1 MDTICESKKN
11 IICGCCKKVINCHC
25 ETEVGIPPHQKS
37 CLSNSSYPR
46 TILDFEGIETHICSY
61 LCIKKFKMED
71 NEKKAKILNMK
82 FVTIEYRGYCS
93 TTFYDPEKENEDD
106 VREGAYY
113 DMIEQYDDIHRKN
126 FIITKVKKN

>member
-1 MDTICESKKN
+1 
-11 IICGCCKKVINCHC
+11 
-25 ETEVGIPPHQKS
+25 
-37 CLSNSSYPR
+37 
-46 TILDFEGIETHICSY
+46 
-61 LCIKKFKMED
+61 MED

-113 DMIEQYDDIHRKN
+113 DMIEQYDEIHRKN
-126 FIITKVKKN
+126 SIITKVKKN